1 MRRLGQALQAAG
13 RGLSSAAGEL
23 SGQVKSL
30 IPAGWSGSP
39 AEKFGSDWSAKVGQA
54 GQLAAICTHA
64 GGVLVDLGNA
74 IDAANQQASK
84 ANAQLAGGGRAAA
97 LNGPDPAKLHA
108 QQQLMSQATSGAQ
121 QARAAARG
129 KLAGIAV
136 PRIGK
141 PLTSAQV
148 NAWAVHLAPAPK
160 PASHGGGGVLGA
172 IGGFFTHTV
181 PNSAGH
187 LLHDGGHLLDDAGHV
202 AGNVLDGTGQFATG
216 FLWDGAVG
224 VVRGLGDLVGMG
236 PLWGDPSFLKTW
248 HGLYEVTAPL
258 ANPALLVTH
267 PEMAQA
273 DLAFGKSLVAW
284 DEWKK
289 DPARAAGNVVF
300 NVATLPFVAS
310 KVMDIGTAGK
320 AVADAGEAGADGS
333 KAGSLS
339 ADAGKAGSASGADSA
354 KAGDTVRFPDTRPMQ
369 ERFQYENIPGK
380 SPWMGGKVVKYLD
393 ATERQALKLTIR
405 NGLLYDAKG
414 NLFDTRGAGTVWS
427 GQGRAIFVADENGDI
442 YASKFQEPGA
452 FHHSSILAGEPV
464 AGAGELQVVD
474 GRLELISDN
483 SGHYAPTRQ
492 YTMQIVNYLRS
503 QGVHI
508 DDNQIEFHAP

>member
-13 RGLSSAAGEL
+13 RGLGSAAGEL

-39 AEKFGSDWSAKVGQA
+39 ADLFGSDWAAKAGQA

-64 GGVLVDLGNA
+64 GGVLVDLANA
-74 IDAANQQASK
+74 IDAANKQASK
-84 ANAQLAGGGRAAA
+84 ANAQTAGGGRAAA
-97 LNGPDPAKLHA
+97 LNGPDPAKLQA
-108 QQQLMSQATSGAQ
+108 QRQMMSQATSGAQ

-148 NAWAVHLAPAPK
+148 SAWAVHLAPAPK
-160 PASHGGGGVLGA
+160 PASHGGGGVFGA
-172 IGGFFTHTV
+172 IGGFFSNTV
-181 PNSAGH
+181 AGGASH
-187 LLHDGGHLLDDAGHV
+187 LLDGAGHLLDDAGHV
-202 AGNVLDGTGQFATG
+202 AGNVLDGTGHFAEG

-224 VVRGLGDLVGMG
+224 VLRGLGDLVGMG

-248 HGLYEVTAPL
+248 YGLYEVAAPI
-258 ANPALLVTH
+258 ANPGLLLTN

-273 DLAFGKSLVAW
+273 DLAFGKSLLAW

-300 NVATLPFVAS
+300 NIATLPFVAS
-310 KVMDIGTAGK
+310 KVLDIGTAGK
-320 AVADAGEAGADGS
+320 VAADAGEAGADTS

-339 ADAGKAGSASGADSA
+339 ADASKAGSASNDSA
-354 KAGDTVRFPDTRPMQ
+354 KAGNAVRFPDLKPMDP
-369 ERFQYENIPGK
+369 RFSYENIPEK
-380 SPWMGGKVVKYLD
+380 SPWGSTVKYLD
-393 ATERQALKLTIR
+393 ATERQQLKLTVR

-414 NLFDTRGAGTVWS
+414 DLFDTRNAGTHWS
-427 GQGRAIFVADENGDI
+427 GQGRAIFVMDENGDL
-442 YASKFQEPGA
+442 YASKFQERGA
-452 FHHSSILAGEPV
+452 FHHSSILAGDPV
-464 AGAGELQVVD
+464 AGAGELKVTD
-474 GRLELISDN
+474 GKLEIISDN
-483 SGHYAPTRQ
+483 SGHYSPPRP
-492 YTMQIVNYLRS
+492 YTMQVVNYLRS
-503 QGVHI
+503 LGVHI
-508 DDNQIEFHAP
+508 ADNQIEYHAPPP